1 MENFLKSNFCRTTN
15 TTTNSKYSSARNT
28 IKSSKNKENEQNE
41 LKKRRWTTNSWWNEK
56 TPGTKQSPNSRS
68 SVRGNRNV
76 YELSIAPVACIS
88 TACANGSQWAAWQ
101 NSRWNDIYSRQW
113 NHTIRQRR
121 NCVTPKSVW
130 SLAEKICAWPT
141 AGIAH
146 VFLTFR
152 WDCFGNDIPEHSAC
166 GTDVTD
172 GSRRKAL

>member
-1 MENFLKSNFCRTTN
+1 MTQQVLCLRKNTTAFTSSKCNLSETSLYDVWLMENFLKSNFCRTTN

-88 TACANGSQWAAWQ
+88 TACANGSQ
-101 NSRWNDIYSRQW
+101 
-113 NHTIRQRR
+113 
-121 NCVTPKSVW
+121 PGK
-130 SLAEKICAWPT
+130 T
-141 AGIAH
+141 AGETTFTAGNETTQLGSAETALRPK
-146 VFLTFR
+146 VFGPLQKKFAPDQPLALHTF
-152 WDCFGNDIPEHSAC
+152 F
-166 GTDVTD
+166 
-172 GSRRKAL
+172 